1 MPSVFSSDSPN
12 VMANNNGNNLALGSG
27 LAESLGSRSISRLP
41 RQLNRTRKG
50 ERARSEPR
58 LRCAAKELDR
68 VQCPRPKSA
77 QALDVPVESRMGK
90 VKKFMSSPLSR
101 KKLSPGAKLF
111 GAPLEAVPRVTDL
124 NIPSIVKKVVDFI
137 TMHGIGHEGIFR
149 VNGNTKVVEKMK
161 TSFDKT
167 GDANLEEFG
176 DVFSVA
182 SLLKMYLRELPDA
195 VIPESLHSQFVAVQE
210 DFLNDPVECRRQ
222 LRLLIDKLPPEHFC
236 LLKYLI
242 QFLVR
247 VSCQQDTNKM
257 GSMQL
262 AIVFGPNLFKCP
274 DGVAGLREQG
284 ITNQIVKRFIDD
296 YDELLLEEGETSPYS
311 SKCIQV
317 KERKTPPPR
326 PNPTYKEALK
336 RKAEEEEASRNGQGA
351 IEDQPKVYNSAKYED
366 SNHNV
371 QINIVDAAG
380 TSKDYLRA
388 STSSIEDDRSDS
400 PFVYDRVVEQTIH
413 ETVTKHMFGNSS
425 SSEGSAQVELD
436 TSLQGLDVSLNDPLD
451 SPKDA
456 PVPTPRRR
464 RRQKKVEEDRRH
476 DTESSEECSPE
487 DSNNR
492 GAVDKIDSLQA
503 AEEEDI
509 SATLSFREK
518 VKIFDVDESSAPVG
532 DDRPATRPRR
542 QRPNSQAFELFE
554 TQEPHKEET
563 MEEPVAMA
571 ITIPHAEDD
580 TTTPS
585 SPKERP
591 VPRPRSTSSPR
602 LRVDDAPTP
611 SPRRSLDVKKHVES
625 DDFEDD
631 EDVFP
636 TLDSCEP
643 LSSLTVNRASAPKRR
658 KPSRKSKGEDHEEDT
673 FVQRISEEDIEEV
686 KMEEPPK
693 RAQPAKMEDTSP
705 EDIENIVPPLDLA
718 SLHEHGDGDEPIP
731 AGMWHHSLK
740 EEEEATLSPRSTKLK
755 KRQHSTGHSSSPI
768 PIHHHGLME
777 ADFEAPLS
785 PSVLRPLPFLQ
796 SAPADVDIPP
806 SPPASHM
813 HSMTTED
820 KEIRDLTKKIHSLKK
835 KVRRFESQFEE
846 EKGYRPS
853 HADKMGRTD
862 IRKIVNDLSK
872 AKKDLKD
879 IKDRAREERHSLS
892 KTLPT
897 KLDYPFGGG
906 GGDPDSPLSA
916 LRGSLNHALHILAEK
931 REDADRPEELER
943 LTMDELREEKVA
955 MQKELLHLESTH
967 GRPTSKVEKDIVRP
981 LYERYRQIKKFLSKP
996 PSLGDLRN
1004 LETIEE
1010 GEMMEFQQTPPKD
1023 DGFGTTMTTNDFTV
1037 TQNFGLLHETRE
1049 EDGEEEADQN
1059 GEGANENEF
1068 TSETLHQAS
1077 LQELLDHLKKLRL
1090 EKKRLRAVL
1099 KRFEDDFFTQNGR
1112 KIAKED
1118 RGDMSSEY
1126 KAYKTVKQS
1135 LKLVEALINKK
1146 DGSKTM

>member
-12 VMANNNGNNLALGSG
+12 VMANNNGNNL
-27 LAESLGSRSISRLP
+27 
-41 RQLNRTRKG
+41 
-50 ERARSEPR
+50 
-58 LRCAAKELDR
+58 
-68 VQCPRPKSA
+68 
-77 QALDVPVESRMGK
+77 ALDVPVESRMGK

-111 GAPLEAVPRVTDL
+111 GAPLEGVPRVTEL
-124 NIPSIVKKVVDFI
+124 NIPAIVKKVVDFI

-182 SLLKMYLRELPDA
+182 SLLKQYLRELPDA

-222 LRLLIDKLPPEHFC
+222 LRLLIDKLPSDHFC

-336 RKAEEEEASRNGQGA
+336 RKAEEEEASRNGQDTK
-351 IEDQPKVYNSAKYED
+351 EDQPKVYNSAKYED

-371 QINIVDAAG
+371 QINIVNASG

-388 STSSIEDDRSDS
+388 STSSIEDDRSES
-400 PFVYDRVVEQTIH
+400 PFVYDSDATAYSPIVGSFVQEVVEQTIH
-413 ETVTKHMFGNSS
+413 ETVTMHMFGNSS
-425 SSEGSAQVELD
+425 SSEGSAPVELD
-436 TSLQGLDVSLNDPLD
+436 TTLQGLDVSLNDPLD

-464 RRQKKVEEDRRH
+464 RRQKKLEEDRRH
-476 DTESSEECSPE
+476 DTESSEDCSPG

-492 GAVDKIDSLQA
+492 GPVDKVDSLQA

-518 VKIFDVDESSAPVG
+518 VKIFDVDQSSAPVG
-532 DDRPATRPRR
+532 DDDRPATRPRR

-554 TQEPHKEET
+554 TQEPREEET
-563 MEEPVAMA
+563 MEGPVAMA

-585 SPKERP
+585 GPKERP

-602 LRVDDAPTP
+602 LRVEDAPTP
-611 SPRRSLDVKKHVES
+611 SPRRSLEVKKHVES

-658 KPSRKSKGEDHEEDT
+658 KPSRKSKGEDQEEDT

-686 KMEEPPK
+686 KMEEQPK
-693 RAQPAKMEDTSP
+693 RVQPAKHEDTSP

-755 KRQHSTGHSSSPI
+755 KRQHSTGHS
-768 PIHHHGLME
+768 
-777 ADFEAPLS
+777 
-785 PSVLRPLPFLQ
+785 
-796 SAPADVDIPP
+796 APADVDIPP

-853 HADKMGRTD
+853 HADKMGRAD
-862 IRKIVNDLSK
+862 IHKIVNDLSK

-906 GGDPDSPLSA
+906 AGDPDCPLSA
-916 LRGSLNHALHILAEK
+916 LRGSLNHALHVLAEK
-931 REDADRPEELER
+931 RDDADRPEELER
-943 LTMDELREEKVA
+943 LTMDELRDEKVA

-967 GRPTSKVEKDIVRP
+967 GRPTSRVEKDIVRP
-981 LYERYRQIKKFLSKP
+981 LYERYRQVKKFLSKP

-1023 DGFGTTMTTNDFTV
+1023 DGICSTMTTTDFTV
-1037 TQNFGLLHETRE
+1037 TQNFGLLHETRG
-1049 EDGEEEADQN
+1049 EDEDEEEADQN
-1059 GEGANENEF
+1059 GEGTNENEF

-1077 LQELLDHLKKLRL
+1077 LHELLEHLKKLRL

-1112 KIAKED
+1112 KITKED

>member
-1 MPSVFSSDSPN
+1 MELLTFFTV
-12 VMANNNGNNLALGSG
+12 
-27 LAESLGSRSISRLP
+27 SIV
-41 RQLNRTRKG
+41 
-50 ERARSEPR
+50 
-58 LRCAAKELDR
+58 C
-68 VQCPRPKSA
+68 VYFYV

-124 NIPSIVKKVVDFI
+124 SIPSIVKKVVDFI

-222 LRLLIDKLPPEHFC
+222 FRLLIDKLPPEHFC

-311 SKCIQV
+311 SKCIQ
-317 KERKTPPPR
+317 
-326 PNPTYKEALK
+326 
-336 RKAEEEEASRNGQGA
+336 GA

-388 STSSIEDDRSDS
+388 SDATTYS
-400 PFVYDRVVEQTIH
+400 PIVGSFVQEVVEQTIH

-436 TSLQGLDVSLNDPLD
+436 TTLQGLDVSLNDPLD

-464 RRQKKVEEDRRH
+464 RRQKKLEEDRRH

-518 VKIFDVDESSAPVG
+518 VKIFDVDQSSAPVG

-554 TQEPHKEET
+554 TQEPHKE
-563 MEEPVAMA
+563 
-571 ITIPHAEDD
+571 
-580 TTTPS
+580 
-585 SPKERP
+585 
-591 VPRPRSTSSPR
+591 
-602 LRVDDAPTP
+602 
-611 SPRRSLDVKKHVES
+611 
-625 DDFEDD
+625 
-631 EDVFP
+631 
-636 TLDSCEP
+636 
-643 LSSLTVNRASAPKRR
+643 LTVNRASAPKRR

-755 KRQHSTGHSSSPI
+755 KRQHSTGHSSPI

-872 AKKDLKD
+872 AKKDLK
-879 IKDRAREERHSLS
+879 EERHSLS

-1037 TQNFGLLHETRE
+1037 TQNFGLLQETRE

>member
-12 VMANNNGNNLALGSG
+12 VMANNNGNNL
-27 LAESLGSRSISRLP
+27 
-41 RQLNRTRKG
+41 
-50 ERARSEPR
+50 
-58 LRCAAKELDR
+58 
-68 VQCPRPKSA
+68 
-77 QALDVPVESRMGK
+77 ALDVPVESRMGK

-111 GAPLEAVPRVTDL
+111 GAPLEGVPRVTEL
-124 NIPSIVKKVVDFI
+124 NIPAIVKKVVDFI

-182 SLLKMYLRELPDA
+182 SLLKQYLRELPDA

-222 LRLLIDKLPPEHFC
+222 LRLLIDKLPSDHFC

-311 SKCIQV
+311 SKCIQDT
-317 KERKTPPPR
+317 K
-326 PNPTYKEALK
+326 
-336 RKAEEEEASRNGQGA
+336 
-351 IEDQPKVYNSAKYED
+351 EDQPKVYNSAKYED

-371 QINIVDAAG
+371 QINIVNASG

-388 STSSIEDDRSDS
+388 STSSIEDDRSES
-400 PFVYDRVVEQTIH
+400 PFVYDSDATAYSPIVGSFVQEVVEQTIH
-413 ETVTKHMFGNSS
+413 ETVTMHMFGNSS
-425 SSEGSAQVELD
+425 SSEGSAPVELD
-436 TSLQGLDVSLNDPLD
+436 TTLQGLDVSLNDPLD

-464 RRQKKVEEDRRH
+464 RRQKKLEEDRRH
-476 DTESSEECSPE
+476 DTESSEDCSPG

-492 GAVDKIDSLQA
+492 GPVDKVDSLQA

-518 VKIFDVDESSAPVG
+518 VKIFDVDQSSAPVG
-532 DDRPATRPRR
+532 DDDRPATRPRR

-554 TQEPHKEET
+554 TQEPREEET
-563 MEEPVAMA
+563 MEGPVAMA

-585 SPKERP
+585 GPKERP

-602 LRVDDAPTP
+602 LRVEDAPTP
-611 SPRRSLDVKKHVES
+611 SPRRSLEVKKHVES

-658 KPSRKSKGEDHEEDT
+658 KPSRKSKGEDQEEDT

-686 KMEEPPK
+686 KMEEQPK
-693 RAQPAKMEDTSP
+693 RVQPAKHEDTSP

-755 KRQHSTGHSSSPI
+755 KRQHSTGHS
-768 PIHHHGLME
+768 
-777 ADFEAPLS
+777 
-785 PSVLRPLPFLQ
+785 
-796 SAPADVDIPP
+796 APADVDIPP

-853 HADKMGRTD
+853 HADKMGRAD
-862 IRKIVNDLSK
+862 IHKIVNDLSK

-906 GGDPDSPLSA
+906 AGDPDCPLSA
-916 LRGSLNHALHILAEK
+916 LRGSLNHALHVLAEK
-931 REDADRPEELER
+931 RDDADRPEELER
-943 LTMDELREEKVA
+943 LTMDELRDEKVA

-967 GRPTSKVEKDIVRP
+967 GRPTSRVEKDIVRP
-981 LYERYRQIKKFLSKP
+981 LYERYRQVKKFLSKP

-1023 DGFGTTMTTNDFTV
+1023 DGICSTMTTTDFTV
-1037 TQNFGLLHETRE
+1037 TQNFGLLHETRG
-1049 EDGEEEADQN
+1049 EDEDEEEADQN
-1059 GEGANENEF
+1059 GEGTNENEF

-1077 LQELLDHLKKLRL
+1077 LHELLEHLKKLRL

-1112 KIAKED
+1112 KITKED

>member
-12 VMANNNGNNLALGSG
+12 VMANNNGNNLALD
-27 LAESLGSRSISRLP
+27 I
-41 RQLNRTRKG
+41 
-50 ERARSEPR
+50 
-58 LRCAAKELDR
+58 
-68 VQCPRPKSA
+68 
-77 QALDVPVESRMGK
+77 PVESRMGK

-111 GAPLEAVPRVTDL
+111 GAPLESVPRVTDL
-124 NIPSIVKKVVDFI
+124 NVPSIVKKVVDFI

-167 GDANLEEFG
+167 GDACLEEFG

-182 SLLKMYLRELPDA
+182 SLLKQYLRELPDA

-222 LRLLIDKLPPEHFC
+222 LRLLIDKLPSEHYS

-242 QFLVR
+242 QFLVK
-247 VSCQQDTNKM
+247 VSSQQDTNKM

-351 IEDQPKVYNSAKYED
+351 SEDQPKVYNSAKYED

-371 QINIVDAAG
+371 QINIVDASG
-380 TSKDYLRA
+380 TTKDYLRA
-388 STSSIEDDRSDS
+388 STSSIEDDRSES
-400 PFVYDRVVEQTIH
+400 PFVYDSDATTYSPIVGSFVQEVVEQTIH

-425 SSEGSAQVELD
+425 SSEGSAPVELD
-436 TSLQGLDVSLNDPLD
+436 TTLQGLDVSLNDPLD

-464 RRQKKVEEDRRH
+464 RRQKKLEEDRRH
-476 DTESSEECSPE
+476 DTESSEEYIPE

-492 GAVDKIDSLQA
+492 GPVDKVDSLQA

-518 VKIFDVDESSAPVG
+518 VKIFDVDQSSAPVG
-532 DDRPATRPRR
+532 DDRPAARPRR

-554 TQEPHKEET
+554 TQEPREEET
-563 MEEPVAMA
+563 MEEEPVAMA

-580 TTTPS
+580 TTTLS
-585 SPKERP
+585 NPKERP

-602 LRVDDAPTP
+602 LRVEDAPTP
-611 SPRRSLDVKKHVES
+611 SPRRSLEVKKHVES
-625 DDFEDD
+625 DDFEDSD
-631 EDVFP
+631 DVFP

-658 KPSRKSKGEDHEEDT
+658 KPSRKSKGEDQEEDT

-686 KMEEPPK
+686 KMEEQPK
-693 RAQPAKMEDTSP
+693 RVQPAKHEDTSP

-755 KRQHSTGHSSSPI
+755 KRQHSTGHSSPI
-768 PIHHHGLME
+768 PIHHGVPIHHGME

-820 KEIRDLTKKIHSLKK
+820 KEIRDLTKRIHSLKK
-835 KVRRFESQFEE
+835 KVRRFEAQFEE

-872 AKKDLKD
+872 AKKDLK
-879 IKDRAREERHSLS
+879 EERHSLS

-897 KLDYPFGGG
+897 KLNYPVG
-906 GGDPDSPLSA
+906 GGDGDPDCPLSA
-916 LRGSLNHALHILAEK
+916 LRGSLNHALHVLAEK

-1010 GEMMEFQQTPPKD
+1010 GMMMEFQQTPPKD
-1023 DGFGTTMTTNDFTV
+1023 DGISSTMTTTDFTV
-1037 TQNFGLLHETRE
+1037 TQNFGLLQETRE
-1049 EDGEEEADQN
+1049 EEEEEEADQN
-1059 GEGANENEF
+1059 GEGTNENEF

-1099 KRFEDDFFTQNGR
+1099 KRFEDDFFTQHGR
-1112 KIAKED
+1112 KITKED

>member
-12 VMANNNGNNLALGSG
+12 VMANNNGNNL
-27 LAESLGSRSISRLP
+27 
-41 RQLNRTRKG
+41 
-50 ERARSEPR
+50 
-58 LRCAAKELDR
+58 
-68 VQCPRPKSA
+68 
-77 QALDVPVESRMGK
+77 ALDVPVESRMGK

-111 GAPLEAVPRVTDL
+111 GAPLEGVPRVTEL
-124 NIPSIVKKVVDFI
+124 NIPAIVKKVVDFI

-182 SLLKMYLRELPDA
+182 SLLKQYLRELPDA

-222 LRLLIDKLPPEHFC
+222 LRLLIDKLPSDHFC

-311 SKCIQV
+311 SKCIQDT
-317 KERKTPPPR
+317 K
-326 PNPTYKEALK
+326 
-336 RKAEEEEASRNGQGA
+336 
-351 IEDQPKVYNSAKYED
+351 EDQPKVYNSAKYED

-371 QINIVDAAG
+371 QINIVNASG

-388 STSSIEDDRSDS
+388 STSSIEDDRSES
-400 PFVYDRVVEQTIH
+400 PFVYDSDATAYSPIVGSFVQEVVEQTIH
-413 ETVTKHMFGNSS
+413 ETVTMHMFGNSS
-425 SSEGSAQVELD
+425 SSEGSAPVELD
-436 TSLQGLDVSLNDPLD
+436 TTLQGLDVSLNDPLD

-464 RRQKKVEEDRRH
+464 RRQKKLEEDRRH
-476 DTESSEECSPE
+476 DTESSEDCSPG

-492 GAVDKIDSLQA
+492 GPVDKVDSLQA

-518 VKIFDVDESSAPVG
+518 VKIFDVDQSSAPVG
-532 DDRPATRPRR
+532 DDDRPATRPRR

-554 TQEPHKEET
+554 TQEPREEET
-563 MEEPVAMA
+563 MEGPVAMA

-585 SPKERP
+585 GPKERP

-602 LRVDDAPTP
+602 LRVEDAPTP
-611 SPRRSLDVKKHVES
+611 SPRRSLEVKKHVES

-658 KPSRKSKGEDHEEDT
+658 KPSRKSKGEDQEEDT

-686 KMEEPPK
+686 KMEEQPK
-693 RAQPAKMEDTSP
+693 RVQPAKHEDTSP

-755 KRQHSTGHSSSPI
+755 KRQHSTGHSSPI
-768 PIHHHGLME
+768 PIHHCME
-777 ADFEAPLS
+777 ADHDFEAPLS

-853 HADKMGRTD
+853 HADKMGRAD
-862 IRKIVNDLSK
+862 IHKIVNDLSK
-872 AKKDLKD
+872 AKKDLK
-879 IKDRAREERHSLS
+879 EERHSLS

-906 GGDPDSPLSA
+906 AGDPDCPLSA
-916 LRGSLNHALHILAEK
+916 LRGSLNHALHVLAEK
-931 REDADRPEELER
+931 RDDADRPEELER
-943 LTMDELREEKVA
+943 LTMDELRDEKVA

-967 GRPTSKVEKDIVRP
+967 GRPTSRVEKDIVRP
-981 LYERYRQIKKFLSKP
+981 LYERYRQVKKFLSKP

-1023 DGFGTTMTTNDFTV
+1023 DGICSTMTTTDFTV
-1037 TQNFGLLHETRE
+1037 TQNFGLLHETRG
-1049 EDGEEEADQN
+1049 EDEDEEEADQN
-1059 GEGANENEF
+1059 GEGTNENEF

-1077 LQELLDHLKKLRL
+1077 LHELLEHLKKLRL

-1112 KIAKED
+1112 KITKED

>member
-12 VMANNNGNNLALGSG
+12 VMANNNGNNL
-27 LAESLGSRSISRLP
+27 
-41 RQLNRTRKG
+41 
-50 ERARSEPR
+50 
-58 LRCAAKELDR
+58 
-68 VQCPRPKSA
+68 
-77 QALDVPVESRMGK
+77 ALDVPVESRMGK

-111 GAPLEAVPRVTDL
+111 GAPLEGVPRVTEL
-124 NIPSIVKKVVDFI
+124 NIPAIVKKVVDFI

-182 SLLKMYLRELPDA
+182 SLLKQYLRELPDA

-222 LRLLIDKLPPEHFC
+222 LRLLIDKLPSDHFC

-336 RKAEEEEASRNGQGA
+336 RKAEEEEASRNGQDTK
-351 IEDQPKVYNSAKYED
+351 EDQPKVYNSAKYED

-371 QINIVDAAG
+371 QINIVNASG

-388 STSSIEDDRSDS
+388 STSSIEDDRSES
-400 PFVYDRVVEQTIH
+400 PFVYDSDATAYSPIVGSFVQEVVEQTIH
-413 ETVTKHMFGNSS
+413 ETVTMHMFGNSS
-425 SSEGSAQVELD
+425 SSEGSAPVELD
-436 TSLQGLDVSLNDPLD
+436 TTLQGLDVSLNDPLD

-464 RRQKKVEEDRRH
+464 RRQKKLEEDRRH
-476 DTESSEECSPE
+476 DTESSEDCSPA

-492 GAVDKIDSLQA
+492 GPVDKVDSLQA

-518 VKIFDVDESSAPVG
+518 VKIFDVDQSSAPIG
-532 DDRPATRPRR
+532 DDDRPATRPRR

-554 TQEPHKEET
+554 TQEPCEEET

-571 ITIPHAEDD
+571 ITMPHAEDH

-585 SPKERP
+585 GPKERP

-602 LRVDDAPTP
+602 LRVEDAPTP
-611 SPRRSLDVKKHVES
+611 SPRRSLEVKKHVES

-658 KPSRKSKGEDHEEDT
+658 KPSRKSKGEDQEEDT

-686 KMEEPPK
+686 KMEEQPK
-693 RAQPAKMEDTSP
+693 RVQPAKHEDTSP

-755 KRQHSTGHSSSPI
+755 KRQHSTGHS
-768 PIHHHGLME
+768 
-777 ADFEAPLS
+777 
-785 PSVLRPLPFLQ
+785 
-796 SAPADVDIPP
+796 APADVDIPP

-853 HADKMGRTD
+853 HADKMGRAD
-862 IRKIVNDLSK
+862 IHKIVNDLSK
-872 AKKDLKD
+872 AKKDLK
-879 IKDRAREERHSLS
+879 EERHSLS

-906 GGDPDSPLSA
+906 AGDPDCPLSA
-916 LRGSLNHALHILAEK
+916 LRGSLNHAFHVLAEK
-931 REDADRPEELER
+931 RDDADRPEELER
-943 LTMDELREEKVA
+943 LTMDELRDEKVA

-967 GRPTSKVEKDIVRP
+967 GRPTSRVEKDIVRP
-981 LYERYRQIKKFLSKP
+981 LYERYRQVKKFLSKP

-1023 DGFGTTMTTNDFTV
+1023 DGIGSTMTTTDFTV
-1037 TQNFGLLHETRE
+1037 TQNFGLLHETRGEE
-1049 EDGEEEADQN
+1049 EDEEEADQN
-1059 GEGANENEF
+1059 GEGTNENEF

-1077 LQELLDHLKKLRL
+1077 LHELLEHLKKLRL

-1112 KIAKED
+1112 KITKED

>member
-12 VMANNNGNNLALGSG
+12 VMANNNGNNL
-27 LAESLGSRSISRLP
+27 
-41 RQLNRTRKG
+41 
-50 ERARSEPR
+50 
-58 LRCAAKELDR
+58 
-68 VQCPRPKSA
+68 
-77 QALDVPVESRMGK
+77 ALDVPVESRMGK

-311 SKCIQV
+311 SKCIQ
-317 KERKTPPPR
+317 
-326 PNPTYKEALK
+326 
-336 RKAEEEEASRNGQGA
+336 GA

-400 PFVYDRVVEQTIH
+400 PFVYDSDATTYSPIVGSFVQEVVEQTIH

-755 KRQHSTGHSSSPI
+755 KRQHSTGHSSPI

>member
-12 VMANNNGNNLALGSG
+12 VMANNNGNNLALD
-27 LAESLGSRSISRLP
+27 I
-41 RQLNRTRKG
+41 
-50 ERARSEPR
+50 
-58 LRCAAKELDR
+58 
-68 VQCPRPKSA
+68 
-77 QALDVPVESRMGK
+77 PVESRMGK

-111 GAPLEAVPRVTDL
+111 GAPLESVPRVTDL
-124 NIPSIVKKVVDFI
+124 NVPSIVKKVVDFI

-167 GDANLEEFG
+167 GDACLEEFG

-182 SLLKMYLRELPDA
+182 SLLKQYLRELPDA

-222 LRLLIDKLPPEHFC
+222 LRLLIDKLPSEHYS

-242 QFLVR
+242 QFLVK
-247 VSCQQDTNKM
+247 VSSQQDTNKM

-311 SKCIQV
+311 SKCIQG
-317 KERKTPPPR
+317 
-326 PNPTYKEALK
+326 
-336 RKAEEEEASRNGQGA
+336 AS
-351 IEDQPKVYNSAKYED
+351 EDQPKVYNSAKYED

-371 QINIVDAAG
+371 QINIVDASG
-380 TSKDYLRA
+380 TTKDYLRA
-388 STSSIEDDRSDS
+388 STSSIEDDRSES
-400 PFVYDRVVEQTIH
+400 PFVYDSDATTYSPIVGSFVQEVVEQTIH

-425 SSEGSAQVELD
+425 SSEGSAPVELD
-436 TSLQGLDVSLNDPLD
+436 TTLQGLDVSLNDPLD

-464 RRQKKVEEDRRH
+464 RRQKKLEEDRRH
-476 DTESSEECSPE
+476 DTESSEEYIPE

-492 GAVDKIDSLQA
+492 GPVDKVDSLQA

-518 VKIFDVDESSAPVG
+518 VKIFDVDQSSAPVG
-532 DDRPATRPRR
+532 DDRPAARPRR

-554 TQEPHKEET
+554 TQEPREEET
-563 MEEPVAMA
+563 MEEEPVAMA

-580 TTTPS
+580 TTTLS
-585 SPKERP
+585 NPKERP

-602 LRVDDAPTP
+602 LRVEDAPTP
-611 SPRRSLDVKKHVES
+611 SPRRSLEVKKHVES
-625 DDFEDD
+625 DDFEDSD
-631 EDVFP
+631 DVFP

-658 KPSRKSKGEDHEEDT
+658 KPSRKSKGEDQEEDT

-686 KMEEPPK
+686 KMEEQPK
-693 RAQPAKMEDTSP
+693 RVQPAKHEDTSP

-755 KRQHSTGHSSSPI
+755 KRQHSTGHS
-768 PIHHHGLME
+768 
-777 ADFEAPLS
+777 
-785 PSVLRPLPFLQ
+785 
-796 SAPADVDIPP
+796 APADVDIPP

-820 KEIRDLTKKIHSLKK
+820 KEIRDLTKRIHSLKK
-835 KVRRFESQFEE
+835 KVRRFEAQFEE

-897 KLDYPFGGG
+897 KLNYPVG
-906 GGDPDSPLSA
+906 GGDGDPDCPLSA
-916 LRGSLNHALHILAEK
+916 LRGSLNHALHVLAEK

-1010 GEMMEFQQTPPKD
+1010 GMMMEFQQTPPKD
-1023 DGFGTTMTTNDFTV
+1023 DGISSTMTTTDFTV
-1037 TQNFGLLHETRE
+1037 TQNFGLLQETRE
-1049 EDGEEEADQN
+1049 EEEEEEADQN
-1059 GEGANENEF
+1059 GEGTNENEF

-1099 KRFEDDFFTQNGR
+1099 KRFEDDFFTQHGR
-1112 KIAKED
+1112 KITKED

>member
-12 VMANNNGNNLALGSG
+12 VMANNNGNNL
-27 LAESLGSRSISRLP
+27 
-41 RQLNRTRKG
+41 
-50 ERARSEPR
+50 
-58 LRCAAKELDR
+58 
-68 VQCPRPKSA
+68 
-77 QALDVPVESRMGK
+77 ALDVPVESRMGK

-124 NIPSIVKKVVDFI
+124 SIPSIVKKVVDFI

-222 LRLLIDKLPPEHFC
+222 FRLLIDKLPPEHFC

-311 SKCIQV
+311 SKCIQ
-317 KERKTPPPR
+317 
-326 PNPTYKEALK
+326 
-336 RKAEEEEASRNGQGA
+336 GA

-400 PFVYDRVVEQTIH
+400 PFVYDSDATTYSPIVGSFVQEVVEQTIH

-436 TSLQGLDVSLNDPLD
+436 TTLQGLDVSLNDPLD

-464 RRQKKVEEDRRH
+464 RRQKKLEEDRRH

-518 VKIFDVDESSAPVG
+518 VKIFDVDQSSAPVG

-1037 TQNFGLLHETRE
+1037 TQNFGLLQETRE

>member
-1 MPSVFSSDSPN
+1 
-12 VMANNNGNNLALGSG
+12 
-27 LAESLGSRSISRLP
+27 
-41 RQLNRTRKG
+41 
-50 ERARSEPR
+50 
-58 LRCAAKELDR
+58 
-68 VQCPRPKSA
+68 
-77 QALDVPVESRMGK
+77 
-90 VKKFMSSPLSR
+90 
-101 KKLSPGAKLF
+101 
-111 GAPLEAVPRVTDL
+111 
-124 NIPSIVKKVVDFI
+124 
-137 TMHGIGHEGIFR
+137 
-149 VNGNTKVVEKMK
+149 
-161 TSFDKT
+161 
-167 GDANLEEFG
+167 
-176 DVFSVA
+176 
-182 SLLKMYLRELPDA
+182 
-195 VIPESLHSQFVAVQE
+195 
-210 DFLNDPVECRRQ
+210 
-222 LRLLIDKLPPEHFC
+222 
-236 LLKYLI
+236 
-242 QFLVR
+242 
-247 VSCQQDTNKM
+247 M

-311 SKCIQV
+311 SKCIQG
-317 KERKTPPPR
+317 
-326 PNPTYKEALK
+326 
-336 RKAEEEEASRNGQGA
+336 AS
-351 IEDQPKVYNSAKYED
+351 EDQPKVYNSAKYED

-371 QINIVDAAG
+371 QINIVDASG
-380 TSKDYLRA
+380 TTKDYLRA
-388 STSSIEDDRSDS
+388 STSSIEDDRSES
-400 PFVYDRVVEQTIH
+400 PFVYDSDATTYSPIVGSFVQEVVEQTIH

-425 SSEGSAQVELD
+425 SSEGSAPVELD
-436 TSLQGLDVSLNDPLD
+436 TTLQGLDVSLNDPLD

-464 RRQKKVEEDRRH
+464 RRQKKLEEDRRH
-476 DTESSEECSPE
+476 DTESSEEYIPE

-492 GAVDKIDSLQA
+492 GPVDKVDSLQA

-518 VKIFDVDESSAPVG
+518 VKIFDVDQSSAPVG
-532 DDRPATRPRR
+532 DDRPAARPRR

-554 TQEPHKEET
+554 TQEPREEET
-563 MEEPVAMA
+563 MEEEPVAMA

-580 TTTPS
+580 TTTLS
-585 SPKERP
+585 NPKERP

-602 LRVDDAPTP
+602 LRVEDAPTP
-611 SPRRSLDVKKHVES
+611 SPRRSLEVKKHVES
-625 DDFEDD
+625 DDFEDSD
-631 EDVFP
+631 DVFP

-658 KPSRKSKGEDHEEDT
+658 KPSRKSKGEDQEEDT

-686 KMEEPPK
+686 KMEEQPK
-693 RAQPAKMEDTSP
+693 RVQPAKHEDTSP

-755 KRQHSTGHSSSPI
+755 KRQHSTGHS
-768 PIHHHGLME
+768 
-777 ADFEAPLS
+777 
-785 PSVLRPLPFLQ
+785 
-796 SAPADVDIPP
+796 APADVDIPP

-820 KEIRDLTKKIHSLKK
+820 KEIRDLTKRIHSLKK
-835 KVRRFESQFEE
+835 KVRRFEAQFEE

-897 KLDYPFGGG
+897 KLNYPVG
-906 GGDPDSPLSA
+906 GGDGDPDCPLSA
-916 LRGSLNHALHILAEK
+916 LRGSLNHALHVLAEK

-1010 GEMMEFQQTPPKD
+1010 GMMMEFQQTPPKD
-1023 DGFGTTMTTNDFTV
+1023 DGISSTMTTTDFTV
-1037 TQNFGLLHETRE
+1037 TQNFGLLQETRE
-1049 EDGEEEADQN
+1049 EEEEEEADQN
-1059 GEGANENEF
+1059 GEGTNENEF

-1099 KRFEDDFFTQNGR
+1099 KRFEDDFFTQHGR
-1112 KIAKED
+1112 KITKED

>member
-12 VMANNNGNNLALGSG
+12 VMANNNGNNL
-27 LAESLGSRSISRLP
+27 
-41 RQLNRTRKG
+41 
-50 ERARSEPR
+50 
-58 LRCAAKELDR
+58 
-68 VQCPRPKSA
+68 
-77 QALDVPVESRMGK
+77 ALDVPVESRMGK

-111 GAPLEAVPRVTDL
+111 GAPLEGVPRVTEL
-124 NIPSIVKKVVDFI
+124 NIPAIVKKVVDFI

-182 SLLKMYLRELPDA
+182 SLLKQYLRELPDA

-222 LRLLIDKLPPEHFC
+222 LRLLIDKLPSDHFC

-311 SKCIQV
+311 SKCIQDT
-317 KERKTPPPR
+317 K
-326 PNPTYKEALK
+326 
-336 RKAEEEEASRNGQGA
+336 
-351 IEDQPKVYNSAKYED
+351 EDQPKVYNSAKYED

-371 QINIVDAAG
+371 QINIVNASG

-388 STSSIEDDRSDS
+388 STSSIEDDRSES
-400 PFVYDRVVEQTIH
+400 PFVYDSDATAYSPIVGSFVQEVVEQTIH
-413 ETVTKHMFGNSS
+413 ETVTMHMFGNSS
-425 SSEGSAQVELD
+425 SSEGSAPVELD
-436 TSLQGLDVSLNDPLD
+436 TTLQGLDVSLNDPLD

-464 RRQKKVEEDRRH
+464 RRQKKLEEDRRH
-476 DTESSEECSPE
+476 DTESSEDCSPG

-492 GAVDKIDSLQA
+492 GPVDKVDSLQA

-518 VKIFDVDESSAPVG
+518 VKIFDVDQSSAPVG
-532 DDRPATRPRR
+532 DDDRPATRPRR

-554 TQEPHKEET
+554 TQEPREEET
-563 MEEPVAMA
+563 MEGPVAMA

-585 SPKERP
+585 GPKERP

-602 LRVDDAPTP
+602 LRVEDAPTP
-611 SPRRSLDVKKHVES
+611 SPRRSLEVKKHVES

-658 KPSRKSKGEDHEEDT
+658 KPSRKSKGEDQEEDT

-686 KMEEPPK
+686 KMEEQPK
-693 RAQPAKMEDTSP
+693 RVQPAKHEDTSP

-755 KRQHSTGHSSSPI
+755 KRQHSTGHSSPI
-768 PIHHHGLME
+768 PIHHCME
-777 ADFEAPLS
+777 ADHDFEAPLS

-853 HADKMGRTD
+853 HADKMGRAD
-862 IRKIVNDLSK
+862 IHKIVNDLSK

-906 GGDPDSPLSA
+906 AGDPDCPLSA
-916 LRGSLNHALHILAEK
+916 LRGSLNHALHVLAEK
-931 REDADRPEELER
+931 RDDADRPEELER
-943 LTMDELREEKVA
+943 LTMDELRDEKVA

-967 GRPTSKVEKDIVRP
+967 GRPTSRVEKDIVRP
-981 LYERYRQIKKFLSKP
+981 LYERYRQVKKFLSKP

-1023 DGFGTTMTTNDFTV
+1023 DGICSTMTTTDFTV
-1037 TQNFGLLHETRE
+1037 TQNFGLLHETRG
-1049 EDGEEEADQN
+1049 EDEDEEEADQN
-1059 GEGANENEF
+1059 GEGTNENEF

-1077 LQELLDHLKKLRL
+1077 LHELLEHLKKLRL

-1112 KIAKED
+1112 KITKED

>member
-12 VMANNNGNNLALGSG
+12 VMANNNGNNL
-27 LAESLGSRSISRLP
+27 
-41 RQLNRTRKG
+41 
-50 ERARSEPR
+50 
-58 LRCAAKELDR
+58 
-68 VQCPRPKSA
+68 
-77 QALDVPVESRMGK
+77 ALDVPVESRMGK

-311 SKCIQV
+311 SKCIQ
-317 KERKTPPPR
+317 
-326 PNPTYKEALK
+326 
-336 RKAEEEEASRNGQGA
+336 GA

-400 PFVYDRVVEQTIH
+400 PFVYDSDATTYSPIVGSFVQEVVEQTIH

-755 KRQHSTGHSSSPI
+755 KRQHSTGHSSPI

-872 AKKDLKD
+872 AKKDLK
-879 IKDRAREERHSLS
+879 EERHSLS

>member
-12 VMANNNGNNLALGSG
+12 VMANNNGNNLALD
-27 LAESLGSRSISRLP
+27 I
-41 RQLNRTRKG
+41 
-50 ERARSEPR
+50 
-58 LRCAAKELDR
+58 
-68 VQCPRPKSA
+68 
-77 QALDVPVESRMGK
+77 PVESRMGK

-111 GAPLEAVPRVTDL
+111 GAPLESVPRVTDL
-124 NIPSIVKKVVDFI
+124 NVPSIVKKVVDFI

-167 GDANLEEFG
+167 GDACLEEFG

-182 SLLKMYLRELPDA
+182 SLLKQYLRELPDA

-222 LRLLIDKLPPEHFC
+222 LRLLIDKLPSEHYS

-242 QFLVR
+242 QFLVK
-247 VSCQQDTNKM
+247 VSSQQDTNKM

-311 SKCIQV
+311 SKCIQG
-317 KERKTPPPR
+317 
-326 PNPTYKEALK
+326 
-336 RKAEEEEASRNGQGA
+336 AS
-351 IEDQPKVYNSAKYED
+351 EDQPKVYNSAKYED

-371 QINIVDAAG
+371 QINIVDASG
-380 TSKDYLRA
+380 TTKDYLRA
-388 STSSIEDDRSDS
+388 STSSIEDDRSES
-400 PFVYDRVVEQTIH
+400 PFVYDSDATTYSPIVGSFVQEVVEQTIH

-425 SSEGSAQVELD
+425 SSEGSAPVELD
-436 TSLQGLDVSLNDPLD
+436 TTLQGLDVSLNDPLD

-464 RRQKKVEEDRRH
+464 RRQKKLEEDRRH
-476 DTESSEECSPE
+476 DTESSEEYIPE

-492 GAVDKIDSLQA
+492 GPVDKVDSLQA

-518 VKIFDVDESSAPVG
+518 VKIFDVDQSSAPVG
-532 DDRPATRPRR
+532 DDRPAARPRR

-554 TQEPHKEET
+554 TQEPREEET
-563 MEEPVAMA
+563 MEEEPVAMA

-580 TTTPS
+580 TTTLS
-585 SPKERP
+585 NPKERP

-602 LRVDDAPTP
+602 LRVEDAPTP
-611 SPRRSLDVKKHVES
+611 SPRRSLEVKKHVES
-625 DDFEDD
+625 DDFEDSD
-631 EDVFP
+631 DVFP

-658 KPSRKSKGEDHEEDT
+658 KPSRKSKGEDQEEDT

-686 KMEEPPK
+686 KMEEQPK
-693 RAQPAKMEDTSP
+693 RVQPAKHEDTSP

-755 KRQHSTGHSSSPI
+755 KRQHSTGHS
-768 PIHHHGLME
+768 
-777 ADFEAPLS
+777 
-785 PSVLRPLPFLQ
+785 
-796 SAPADVDIPP
+796 APADVDIPP

-820 KEIRDLTKKIHSLKK
+820 KEIRDLTKRIHSLKK
-835 KVRRFESQFEE
+835 KVRRFEAQFEE

-872 AKKDLKD
+872 AKKDLK
-879 IKDRAREERHSLS
+879 EERHSLS

-897 KLDYPFGGG
+897 KLNYPVG
-906 GGDPDSPLSA
+906 GGDGDPDCPLSA
-916 LRGSLNHALHILAEK
+916 LRGSLNHALHVLAEK

-1010 GEMMEFQQTPPKD
+1010 GMMMEFQQTPPKD
-1023 DGFGTTMTTNDFTV
+1023 DGISSTMTTTDFTV
-1037 TQNFGLLHETRE
+1037 TQNFGLLQETRE
-1049 EDGEEEADQN
+1049 EEEEEEADQN
-1059 GEGANENEF
+1059 GEGTNENEF

-1099 KRFEDDFFTQNGR
+1099 KRFEDDFFTQHGR
-1112 KIAKED
+1112 KITKED

>member
-12 VMANNNGNNLALGSG
+12 VMANNNGNNL
-27 LAESLGSRSISRLP
+27 
-41 RQLNRTRKG
+41 
-50 ERARSEPR
+50 
-58 LRCAAKELDR
+58 
-68 VQCPRPKSA
+68 
-77 QALDVPVESRMGK
+77 ALDVPVESRMGK

-124 NIPSIVKKVVDFI
+124 SIPSIVKKVVDFI

-222 LRLLIDKLPPEHFC
+222 FRLLIDKLPPEHFC

-400 PFVYDRVVEQTIH
+400 PFVYDSDATTYSPIVGSFVQEVVEQTIH

-436 TSLQGLDVSLNDPLD
+436 TTLQGLDVSLNDPLD

-464 RRQKKVEEDRRH
+464 RRQKKLEEDRRH

-518 VKIFDVDESSAPVG
+518 VKIFDVDQSSAPVG

-755 KRQHSTGHSSSPI
+755 KRQHSTGH
-768 PIHHHGLME
+768 
-777 ADFEAPLS
+777 
-785 PSVLRPLPFLQ
+785 

-1037 TQNFGLLHETRE
+1037 TQNFGLLQETRE

>member
-12 VMANNNGNNLALGSG
+12 VMANNNGNNL
-27 LAESLGSRSISRLP
+27 
-41 RQLNRTRKG
+41 
-50 ERARSEPR
+50 
-58 LRCAAKELDR
+58 
-68 VQCPRPKSA
+68 
-77 QALDVPVESRMGK
+77 ALDVPVESRMGK

-311 SKCIQV
+311 SKCIQ
-317 KERKTPPPR
+317 
-326 PNPTYKEALK
+326 
-336 RKAEEEEASRNGQGA
+336 GA

-400 PFVYDRVVEQTIH
+400 PFVYDSDATTYSPIVGSFVQEVVEQTIH

>member
-12 VMANNNGNNLALGSG
+12 VMANNNGNNL
-27 LAESLGSRSISRLP
+27 
-41 RQLNRTRKG
+41 
-50 ERARSEPR
+50 
-58 LRCAAKELDR
+58 
-68 VQCPRPKSA
+68 
-77 QALDVPVESRMGK
+77 ALDVPVESRMGK

-111 GAPLEAVPRVTDL
+111 GAPLEGVPRVTEL
-124 NIPSIVKKVVDFI
+124 NIPAIVKKVVDFI

-182 SLLKMYLRELPDA
+182 SLLKQYLRELPDA

-222 LRLLIDKLPPEHFC
+222 LRLLIDKLPSDHFC

-336 RKAEEEEASRNGQGA
+336 RKAEEEEASRNGQDTK
-351 IEDQPKVYNSAKYED
+351 EDQPKVYNSAKYED

-371 QINIVDAAG
+371 QINIVNASG

-388 STSSIEDDRSDS
+388 STSSIEDDRSES
-400 PFVYDRVVEQTIH
+400 PFVYDSDATAYSPIVGSFVQEVVEQTIH
-413 ETVTKHMFGNSS
+413 ETVTMHMFGNSS
-425 SSEGSAQVELD
+425 SSEGSAPVELD
-436 TSLQGLDVSLNDPLD
+436 TTLQGLDVSLNDPLD

-464 RRQKKVEEDRRH
+464 RRQKKLEEDRRH
-476 DTESSEECSPE
+476 DTESSEDCSPG

-492 GAVDKIDSLQA
+492 GPVDKVDSLQA

-518 VKIFDVDESSAPVG
+518 VKIFDVDQSSAPVG
-532 DDRPATRPRR
+532 DDDRPATRPRR

-554 TQEPHKEET
+554 TQEPREEET
-563 MEEPVAMA
+563 MEGPVAMA

-585 SPKERP
+585 GPKERP

-602 LRVDDAPTP
+602 LRVEDAPTP
-611 SPRRSLDVKKHVES
+611 SPRRSLEVKKHVES

-658 KPSRKSKGEDHEEDT
+658 KPSRKSKGEDQEEDT

-686 KMEEPPK
+686 KMEEQPK
-693 RAQPAKMEDTSP
+693 RVQPAKHEDTSP

-755 KRQHSTGHSSSPI
+755 KRQHSTGHS
-768 PIHHHGLME
+768 
-777 ADFEAPLS
+777 
-785 PSVLRPLPFLQ
+785 
-796 SAPADVDIPP
+796 APADVDIPP

-853 HADKMGRTD
+853 HADKMGRAD
-862 IRKIVNDLSK
+862 IHKIVNDLSK
-872 AKKDLKD
+872 AKKDLK
-879 IKDRAREERHSLS
+879 EERHSLS

-906 GGDPDSPLSA
+906 AGDPDCPLSA
-916 LRGSLNHALHILAEK
+916 LRGSLNHALHVLAEK
-931 REDADRPEELER
+931 RDDADRPEELER
-943 LTMDELREEKVA
+943 LTMDELRDEKVA

-967 GRPTSKVEKDIVRP
+967 GRPTSRVEKDIVRP
-981 LYERYRQIKKFLSKP
+981 LYERYRQVKKFLSKP

-1023 DGFGTTMTTNDFTV
+1023 DGICSTMTTTDFTV
-1037 TQNFGLLHETRE
+1037 TQNFGLLHETRG
-1049 EDGEEEADQN
+1049 EDEDEEEADQN
-1059 GEGANENEF
+1059 GEGTNENEF

-1077 LQELLDHLKKLRL
+1077 LHELLEHLKKLRL

-1112 KIAKED
+1112 KITKED

>member
-12 VMANNNGNNLALGSG
+12 VMANNNGNNL
-27 LAESLGSRSISRLP
+27 
-41 RQLNRTRKG
+41 
-50 ERARSEPR
+50 
-58 LRCAAKELDR
+58 
-68 VQCPRPKSA
+68 
-77 QALDVPVESRMGK
+77 ALDVPVESRMGK

-111 GAPLEAVPRVTDL
+111 GAPLEGVPRVTEL
-124 NIPSIVKKVVDFI
+124 NIPAIVKKVVDFI

-182 SLLKMYLRELPDA
+182 SLLKQYLRELPDA

-222 LRLLIDKLPPEHFC
+222 LRLLIDKLPSDHFC

-311 SKCIQV
+311 SKCIQDT
-317 KERKTPPPR
+317 K
-326 PNPTYKEALK
+326 
-336 RKAEEEEASRNGQGA
+336 
-351 IEDQPKVYNSAKYED
+351 EDQPKVYNSAKYED

-371 QINIVDAAG
+371 QINIVNASG

-388 STSSIEDDRSDS
+388 STSSIEDDRSES
-400 PFVYDRVVEQTIH
+400 PFVYDSDATAYSPIVGSFVQEVVEQTIH
-413 ETVTKHMFGNSS
+413 ETVTMHMFGNSS
-425 SSEGSAQVELD
+425 SSEGSAPVELD
-436 TSLQGLDVSLNDPLD
+436 TTLQGLDVSLNDPLD

-464 RRQKKVEEDRRH
+464 RRQKKLEEDRRH
-476 DTESSEECSPE
+476 DTESSEDCSPA

-492 GAVDKIDSLQA
+492 GPVDKVDSLQA

-518 VKIFDVDESSAPVG
+518 VKIFDVDQSSAPIG
-532 DDRPATRPRR
+532 DDDRPATRPRR

-554 TQEPHKEET
+554 TQEPCEEET

-571 ITIPHAEDD
+571 ITMPHAEDH

-585 SPKERP
+585 GPKERP

-602 LRVDDAPTP
+602 LRVEDAPTP
-611 SPRRSLDVKKHVES
+611 SPRRSLEVKKHVES

-658 KPSRKSKGEDHEEDT
+658 KPSRKSKGEDQEEDT

-686 KMEEPPK
+686 KMEEQPK
-693 RAQPAKMEDTSP
+693 RVQPAKHEDTSP

-755 KRQHSTGHSSSPI
+755 KRQHSTGHS
-768 PIHHHGLME
+768 
-777 ADFEAPLS
+777 
-785 PSVLRPLPFLQ
+785 
-796 SAPADVDIPP
+796 APADVDIPP

-853 HADKMGRTD
+853 HADKMGRAD
-862 IRKIVNDLSK
+862 IHKIVNDLSK

-906 GGDPDSPLSA
+906 AGDPDCPLSA
-916 LRGSLNHALHILAEK
+916 LRGSLNHAFHVLAEK
-931 REDADRPEELER
+931 RDDADRPEELER
-943 LTMDELREEKVA
+943 LTMDELRDEKVA

-967 GRPTSKVEKDIVRP
+967 GRPTSRVEKDIVRP
-981 LYERYRQIKKFLSKP
+981 LYERYRQVKKFLSKP

-1023 DGFGTTMTTNDFTV
+1023 DGIGSTMTTTDFTV
-1037 TQNFGLLHETRE
+1037 TQNFGLLHETRGEE
-1049 EDGEEEADQN
+1049 EDEEEADQN
-1059 GEGANENEF
+1059 GEGTNENEF

-1077 LQELLDHLKKLRL
+1077 LHELLEHLKKLRL

-1112 KIAKED
+1112 KITKED

>member
-12 VMANNNGNNLALGSG
+12 VMANNNGNNL
-27 LAESLGSRSISRLP
+27 
-41 RQLNRTRKG
+41 
-50 ERARSEPR
+50 
-58 LRCAAKELDR
+58 
-68 VQCPRPKSA
+68 
-77 QALDVPVESRMGK
+77 ALDVPVESRMGK

-111 GAPLEAVPRVTDL
+111 GAPLEGVPRVTEL
-124 NIPSIVKKVVDFI
+124 NIPAIVKKVVDFI

-182 SLLKMYLRELPDA
+182 SLLKQYLRELPDA

-222 LRLLIDKLPPEHFC
+222 LRLLIDKLPSDHFC

-311 SKCIQV
+311 SKCIQDT
-317 KERKTPPPR
+317 K
-326 PNPTYKEALK
+326 
-336 RKAEEEEASRNGQGA
+336 
-351 IEDQPKVYNSAKYED
+351 EDQPKVYNSAKYED

-371 QINIVDAAG
+371 QINIVNASG

-388 STSSIEDDRSDS
+388 STSSIEDDRSES
-400 PFVYDRVVEQTIH
+400 PFVYDSDATAYSPIVGSFVQEVVEQTIH
-413 ETVTKHMFGNSS
+413 ETVTMHMFGNSS
-425 SSEGSAQVELD
+425 SSEGSAPVELD
-436 TSLQGLDVSLNDPLD
+436 TTLQGLDVSLNDPLD

-464 RRQKKVEEDRRH
+464 RRQKKLEEDRRH
-476 DTESSEECSPE
+476 DTESSEDCSPG

-492 GAVDKIDSLQA
+492 GPVDKVDSLQA

-518 VKIFDVDESSAPVG
+518 VKIFDVDQSSAPVG
-532 DDRPATRPRR
+532 DDDRPATRPRR

-554 TQEPHKEET
+554 TQEPREEET
-563 MEEPVAMA
+563 MEGPVAMA

-585 SPKERP
+585 GPKERP

-602 LRVDDAPTP
+602 LRVEDAPTP
-611 SPRRSLDVKKHVES
+611 SPRRSLEVKKHVES

-658 KPSRKSKGEDHEEDT
+658 KPSRKSKGEDQEEDT

-686 KMEEPPK
+686 KMEEQPK
-693 RAQPAKMEDTSP
+693 RVQPAKHEDTSP

-755 KRQHSTGHSSSPI
+755 KRQHSTGHS
-768 PIHHHGLME
+768 
-777 ADFEAPLS
+777 
-785 PSVLRPLPFLQ
+785 
-796 SAPADVDIPP
+796 APADVDIPP

-853 HADKMGRTD
+853 HADKMGRAD
-862 IRKIVNDLSK
+862 IHKIVNDLSK
-872 AKKDLKD
+872 AKKDLK
-879 IKDRAREERHSLS
+879 EERHSLS

-906 GGDPDSPLSA
+906 AGDPDCPLSA
-916 LRGSLNHALHILAEK
+916 LRGSLNHALHVLAEK
-931 REDADRPEELER
+931 RDDADRPEELER
-943 LTMDELREEKVA
+943 LTMDELRDEKVA

-967 GRPTSKVEKDIVRP
+967 GRPTSRVEKDIVRP
-981 LYERYRQIKKFLSKP
+981 LYERYRQVKKFLSKP

-1023 DGFGTTMTTNDFTV
+1023 DGICSTMTTTDFTV
-1037 TQNFGLLHETRE
+1037 TQNFGLLHETRG
-1049 EDGEEEADQN
+1049 EDEDEEEADQN
-1059 GEGANENEF
+1059 GEGTNENEF

-1077 LQELLDHLKKLRL
+1077 LHELLEHLKKLRL

-1112 KIAKED
+1112 KITKED

>member
-12 VMANNNGNNLALGSG
+12 VMANNNGNNL
-27 LAESLGSRSISRLP
+27 
-41 RQLNRTRKG
+41 
-50 ERARSEPR
+50 
-58 LRCAAKELDR
+58 
-68 VQCPRPKSA
+68 
-77 QALDVPVESRMGK
+77 ALDVPVESRMGK

-400 PFVYDRVVEQTIH
+400 PFVYDSDATTYSPIVGSFVQEVVEQTIH

-755 KRQHSTGHSSSPI
+755 KRQHSTGHS
-768 PIHHHGLME
+768 
-777 ADFEAPLS
+777 
-785 PSVLRPLPFLQ
+785 
-796 SAPADVDIPP
+796 APADVDIPP

-872 AKKDLKD
+872 AKKDLK
-879 IKDRAREERHSLS
+879 EERHSLS

>member
-12 VMANNNGNNLALGSG
+12 VMANNNGNNL
-27 LAESLGSRSISRLP
+27 
-41 RQLNRTRKG
+41 
-50 ERARSEPR
+50 
-58 LRCAAKELDR
+58 
-68 VQCPRPKSA
+68 
-77 QALDVPVESRMGK
+77 ALDVPVESRMGK

-111 GAPLEAVPRVTDL
+111 GAPLEGVPRVTEL
-124 NIPSIVKKVVDFI
+124 NIPAIVKKVVDFI

-182 SLLKMYLRELPDA
+182 SLLKQYLRELPDA

-222 LRLLIDKLPPEHFC
+222 LRLLIDKLPSDHFC

-336 RKAEEEEASRNGQGA
+336 RKAEEEEASRNGQDTK
-351 IEDQPKVYNSAKYED
+351 EDQPKVYNSAKYED

-371 QINIVDAAG
+371 QINIVNASG

-388 STSSIEDDRSDS
+388 STSSIEDDRSES
-400 PFVYDRVVEQTIH
+400 PFVYDSDATAYSPIVGSFVQEVVEQTIH
-413 ETVTKHMFGNSS
+413 ETVTMHMFGNSS
-425 SSEGSAQVELD
+425 SSEGSAPVELD
-436 TSLQGLDVSLNDPLD
+436 TTLQGLDVSLNDPLD

-464 RRQKKVEEDRRH
+464 RRQKKLEEDRRH
-476 DTESSEECSPE
+476 DTESSEDCSPA

-492 GAVDKIDSLQA
+492 GPVDKVDSLQA

-518 VKIFDVDESSAPVG
+518 VKIFDVDQSSAPIG
-532 DDRPATRPRR
+532 DDDRPATRPRR

-554 TQEPHKEET
+554 TQEPCEEET

-571 ITIPHAEDD
+571 ITMPHAEDH

-585 SPKERP
+585 GPKERP

-602 LRVDDAPTP
+602 LRVEDAPTP
-611 SPRRSLDVKKHVES
+611 SPRRSLEVKKHVES

-658 KPSRKSKGEDHEEDT
+658 KPSRKSKGEDQEEDT

-686 KMEEPPK
+686 KMEEQPK
-693 RAQPAKMEDTSP
+693 RVQPAKHEDTSP

-755 KRQHSTGHSSSPI
+755 KRQHSTGHS
-768 PIHHHGLME
+768 
-777 ADFEAPLS
+777 
-785 PSVLRPLPFLQ
+785 
-796 SAPADVDIPP
+796 APADVDIPP

-853 HADKMGRTD
+853 HADKMGRAD
-862 IRKIVNDLSK
+862 IHKIVNDLSK

-906 GGDPDSPLSA
+906 AGDPDCPLSA
-916 LRGSLNHALHILAEK
+916 LRGSLNHAFHVLAEK
-931 REDADRPEELER
+931 RDDADRPEELER
-943 LTMDELREEKVA
+943 LTMDELRDEKVA

-967 GRPTSKVEKDIVRP
+967 GRPTSRVEKDIVRP
-981 LYERYRQIKKFLSKP
+981 LYERYRQVKKFLSKP

-1023 DGFGTTMTTNDFTV
+1023 DGIGSTMTTTDFTV
-1037 TQNFGLLHETRE
+1037 TQNFGLLHETRGEE
-1049 EDGEEEADQN
+1049 EDEEEADQN
-1059 GEGANENEF
+1059 GEGTNENEF

-1077 LQELLDHLKKLRL
+1077 LHELLEHLKKLRL

-1112 KIAKED
+1112 KITKED